1 MRGNNPN
8 DHTHVHDDKGRR
20 QQSNVVG
27 VDLVT
32 LSEAEL
38 AIAEDWL
45 RDETRGIALPAGV
58 VLASLRDRA
67 ASIGAAVGTKRLC
80 VTCSAS
86 SGAVLWCQGGR
97 RPNGMRKPDLFFECA
112 GCVVESVGGEG
123 AVANVNGAGEAFLAA
138 LVAALL
144 VDNDAAPRALEKAC
158 ALRAYVAS
166 SESATPPHSA
176 APLELRDRFTRKRAE
191 EEQPLQL

>member
-1 MRGNNPN
+1 
-8 DHTHVHDDKGRR
+8 
-20 QQSNVVG
+20 
-27 VDLVT
+27 
-32 LSEAEL
+32 
-38 AIAEDWL
+38 
-45 RDETRGIALPAGV
+45 
-58 VLASLRDRA
+58 
-67 ASIGAAVGTKRLC
+67 
-80 VTCSAS
+80 
-86 SGAVLWCQGGR
+86 
-97 RPNGMRKPDLFFECA
+97 MRKPDLFFECA

-123 AVANVNGAGEAFLAA
+123 AVANANGAGEAFLAA

-191 EEQPLQL
+191 EEQPLAVAQYGGEAERRRAMEAALEAAERDCDW

>member
-1 MRGNNPN
+1 M
-8 DHTHVHDDKGRR
+8 VALSGRDELDATAAHLA
-20 QQSNVVG
+20 STAAENEETAVVLAGLADESTPWLRLARSG

-97 RPNGMRKPDLFFECA
+97 RPNGMRKPDLFF
-112 GCVVESVGGEG
+112 
-123 AVANVNGAGEAFLAA
+123 
-138 LVAALL
+138 
-144 VDNDAAPRALEKAC
+144 
-158 ALRAYVAS
+158 
-166 SESATPPHSA
+166 
-176 APLELRDRFTRKRAE
+176 
-191 EEQPLQL
+191 